1 VTMPLRVTIT
11 GATGLIGSRLVTAL
25 QVKDADVTVLSRN
38 PKRAEDEFGASE
50 MATPVEAVKWDL
62 LSEPAPAEALAGR
75 DAVVHLAGEN
85 VAQRWTGKAKRA
97 IRASRVTGTRNLL
110 AGLGQAEP
118 RPHLLIS
125 ASATGYYGAHG
136 EEPLD
141 EDAPAGK
148 DFLAEVCAA
157 WEAEARKA
165 SELGMR
171 VVNLRTGVVLDR
183 KGGALG
189 KMLTPFRLGVGGP
202 VAGGRQYISWI
213 HGDDLVGMMVVALED
228 ERWSGPINATAP
240 EPVTNRDFSRVLGRA
255 LHRPSLLPV
264 PGVAL
269 RLLYGEMAEIVTT
282 GARVLPARPLV
293 LDYRFRHPRLD
304 EALRSVLA
312 RE

>member
-118 RPHLLIS
+118 RPRLLIS

-141 EDAPAGK
+141 EDAPAGN
-148 DFLAEVCAA
+148 DFLAEVCAQVSCSTA
-157 WEAEARKA
+157 KA
-165 SELGMR
+165 
-171 VVNLRTGVVLDR
+171 
-183 KGGALG
+183 
-189 KMLTPFRLGVGGP
+189 
-202 VAGGRQYISWI
+202 
-213 HGDDLVGMMVVALED
+213 
-228 ERWSGPINATAP
+228 ERW
-240 EPVTNRDFSRVLGRA
+240 ERC
-255 LHRPSLLPV
+255 
-264 PGVAL
+264 
-269 RLLYGEMAEIVTT
+269 
-282 GARVLPARPLV
+282 
-293 LDYRFRHPRLD
+293 
-304 EALRSVLA
+304 
-312 RE
+312 